1 MNKRKGSIVLGGMA
15 GFGRAL
21 LEILGAGGR
30 LSQTMARSARER
42 VRVQSET
49 RDDAGLMK
57 AADIK
62 RLRRQQRNVLLSEK
76 GAFDDSRLTYPLTGA
91 RSARRL
97 LGSMD
102 AASRGTS
109 AAMQFSNMNGVR
121 VFADGK
127 EIVGFG

>member
-1 MNKRKGSIVLGGMA
+1 MNKRKVDLIGGFR
-15 GFGRAL
+15 GFGLAL

-30 LSQTMARSARER
+30 LPQSVARPTRQR
-42 VRVQSET
+42 VRAQSET
-49 RDDAGLMK
+49 RDDAALMK
-57 AADIK
+57 AAGIK
-62 RLRRQQRNVLLSEK
+62 RLRRQQRNTLLEEK

>member
-1 MNKRKGSIVLGGMA
+1 MNKAKILGVLASLGLGG
-15 GFGRAL
+15 L
-21 LEILGAGGR
+21 LTYGASGSRSSASRTKSRSYG
-30 LSQTMARSARER
+30 SFARKTAE
-42 VRVQSET
+42 QNAA
-49 RDDAGLMK
+49 DFK
-57 AADIK
+57 AAGIK

-109 AAMQFSNMNGVR
+109 AAMRFSNMNGVR

>member
-1 MNKRKGSIVLGGMA
+1 MNKAK
-15 GFGRAL
+15 
-21 LEILGAGGR
+21 ILGVLASLGLDGLLTYGALGSR
-30 LSQTMARSARER
+30 SSASRTKSRSYGSFARKTAEQNAADS
-42 VRVQSET
+42 
-49 RDDAGLMK
+49 K
-57 AADIK
+57 AAGIK